1 VAVSADGRNVYAAT
15 IEGVA
20 VFDRAAGG
28 RLTQK
33 SLPDGCLQDR
43 IFVTPTGCTPVDG
56 TAETRAIAIS
66 PDGGSVYSTSALTSS
81 IAAFSRELP
90 PAPAPTPATQTPPAP
105 APQGTVTT
113 SSTST
118 TKLVAKLRSRSVK
131 VKRGKA
137 FNVAYVSTIRGTA
150 TLEILKGGKRVM
162 TMKSSNGKAFRIAK
176 KLSRGGY
183 TLKLT
188 MKAGGQ
194 TAGDSAKLT
203 VR

>member
-1 VAVSADGRNVYAAT
+1 M
-15 IEGVA
+15 
-20 VFDRAAGG
+20 
-28 RLTQK
+28 
-33 SLPDGCLQDR
+33 
-43 IFVTPTGCTPVDG
+43 
-56 TAETRAIAIS
+56 
-66 PDGGSVYSTSALTSS
+66 ST

-90 PAPAPTPATQTPPAP
+90 PAPVTQTQTQTPPAP
-105 APQGTVTT
+105 QGTVVT

-137 FNVAYVSTIRGTA
+137 FDVAYVSTIRGTA
-150 TLEILKGGKRVM
+150 TLEILKGRKRVL
-162 TMKSSNGKAFRIAK
+162 TMKASSGKAFRIAK

-188 MKAGGQ
+188 MRAGGQ
-194 TAGDSAKLT
+194 TAGDSARLT